1 MTPMNQP
8 QPALALAA
16 NPAPPRDRETQR
28 LLDLWVQLTYR
39 TASAAAHHSAD
50 EASLR
55 DLQLQVEDALSDRL
69 ADPYP
74 VLDELWCWEAALL
87 HTAEIPPEDC
97 LICRKARLGLPADL
111 PLPAGLGGAR

>member
-1 MTPMNQP
+1 MTPTNQP

-16 NPAPPRDRETQR
+16 TPAPPRDRETQR

-39 TASAAAHHSAD
+39 TASAAAHHSPD

-69 ADPYP
+69 DDPYL

-87 HTAEIPPEDC
+87 HTAETRSEEHTSELQSD
-97 LICRKARLGLPADL
+97 
-111 PLPAGLGGAR
+111 

>member
-8 QPALALAA
+8 QSALALAA
-16 NPAPPRDRETQR
+16 SPAPPRDRETQR
-28 LLDLWVQLTYR
+28 LLDLWVQLTHR
-39 TASAAAHHSAD
+39 TASAAAHHSPD

-55 DLQLQVEDALSDRL
+55 DLQLQVEETLSDRL
-69 ADPYP
+69 DDPHAL
-74 VLDELWCWEAALL
+74 LDELWAWESTLM
-87 HTAEIPPEDC
+87 HSAETPPDDC

>member
-1 MTPMNQP
+1 VTPMNQP

-16 NPAPPRDRETQR
+16 TPAPPRDRETQR

-39 TASAAAHHSAD
+39 TASAAAHHSPD
-50 EASLR
+50 ETSLR

-69 ADPYP
+69 DDPYL
-74 VLDELWCWEAALL
+74 VLDELWGWEAALL
-87 HTAEIPPEDC
+87 HTAETPPEDC

-111 PLPAGLGGAR
+111 PLPAGLGGGR

>member
-8 QPALALAA
+8 QSALALAA
-16 NPAPPRDRETQR
+16 NPAPPGDRETER
-28 LLDLWVQLTYR
+28 LLDLWVQLTHR
-39 TASAAAHHSAD
+39 TASAAAHHSPD

-69 ADPYP
+69 HDPYP

-87 HTAEIPPEDC
+87 HTAETPPEDC

-111 PLPAGLGGAR
+111 PLPAGLGGGR

>member
-8 QPALALAA
+8 QPALSLAA
-16 NPAPPRDRETQR
+16 TPAPPRDRETQR
-28 LLDLWVQLTYR
+28 LLDLWVQLTHR
-39 TASAAAHHSAD
+39 TATAAAHHSPD
-50 EASLR
+50 EFPLR

-69 ADPYP
+69 DDPQP
-74 VLDELWCWEAALL
+74 LFNELWVWESTLI
-87 HTAEIPPEDC
+87 HTAESPSENC

>member
-39 TASAAAHHSAD
+39 TASAAAHHSPD

-55 DLQLQVEDALSDRL
+55 DLQLQVEDALTERL
-69 ADPYP
+69 DDPH
-74 VLDELWCWEAALL
+74 VLLDELWVWESTLI
-87 HTAEIPPEDC
+87 HTADTPPEDC
-97 LICRKARLGLPADL
+97 LICRKARLGLPADM
-111 PLPAGLGGAR
+111 PLPAGIGGVR